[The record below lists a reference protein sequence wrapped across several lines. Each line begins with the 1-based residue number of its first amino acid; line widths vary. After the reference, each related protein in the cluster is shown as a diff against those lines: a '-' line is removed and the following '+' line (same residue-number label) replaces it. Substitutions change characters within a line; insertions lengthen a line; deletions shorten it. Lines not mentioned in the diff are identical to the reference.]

1 MINITQD
8 KIDNESIETCH
19 MFINDNLN
27 ETEGTGDV
35 WIECDVCGWQ
45 MPFEPRMP
53 DFNYCPNCGAYM
65 KTINKVKPIRKC
77 CKTCKYLTEAYTFYG
92 DGIYMKKL
100 VCLGEK
106 E

>member
-1 MINITQD
+1 
-8 KIDNESIETCH
+8 

-53 DFNYCPNCGAYM
+53 DFNYCPNCRR
-65 KTINKVKPIRKC
+65 KV
-77 CKTCKYLTEAYTFYG
+77 
-92 DGIYMKKL
+92 IY
-100 VCLGEK
+100 
-106 E
+106 